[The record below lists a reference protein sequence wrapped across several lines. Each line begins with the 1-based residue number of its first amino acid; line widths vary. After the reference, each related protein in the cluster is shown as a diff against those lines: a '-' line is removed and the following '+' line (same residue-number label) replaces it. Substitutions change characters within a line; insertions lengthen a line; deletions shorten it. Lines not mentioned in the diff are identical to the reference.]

1 MTISTLVPLIGHTSA
16 SAALQDC
23 MLGLGMKKMPKGD
36 STTRV
41 RTQDKLVSLEFDP
54 TESYMGRNVR
64 EPVGDGGFTLES
76 FDVHQGYLGE
86 LPFGLSLAMDRQQVD
101 AALGRALDED
111 PKAEVQTYRRD
122 DFLIIV
128 FYGGKGRKID
138 TFRFTR
144 PNVHSA
150 RKFNIELQ
158 AAAAETPGAAA
169 QPLSAPELLS
179 FLGASPDD
187 AAFGAWL
194 DQHGIHDRP
203 HAAPGVDG
211 HGAASDETLREARL
225 SEIDENERHGVALI
239 YESRESHGRLF
250 SAEAA
255 GQGFVLK
262 QAAFYGPGVSGRA
275 GFQGELP
282 FGLRFADGPAQVRE
296 KLSAPIARRVLHGLP
311 AELWVDKDWHLN
323 ISYTADAGRV
333 AIVHVRR
340 PNRYDLE
347 MIGAASS
354 EASRNAPDLEKLN
367 AAIGLAVD
375 DAKLQAALAPLAW
388 NQDARDEAGRGD
400 EVFRYLKSH
409 GLSLYFRDGA
419 DVGTTV
425 LAGYCV
431 NRAGDMDSAGYPG
444 PLPFGLAFSTRLED
458 IIPRVGRD
466 PDAHGVAEDTG
477 YFLWNLPGFRLHVL
491 YSLIDWQVYRVT
503 CSGPVAG

>member
-1 MTISTLVPLIGHTSA
+1 
-16 SAALQDC
+16 
-23 MLGLGMKKMPKGD
+23 
-36 STTRV
+36 
-41 RTQDKLVSLEFDP
+41 
-54 TESYMGRNVR
+54 
-64 EPVGDGGFTLES
+64 
-76 FDVHQGYLGE
+76 
-86 LPFGLSLAMDRQQVD
+86 MDRQQVD

-262 QAAFYGPGVSGRA
+262 QAAFYGRAFPAAPDSGRA
-275 GFQGELP
+275 SFRLA
-282 FGLRFADGPAQVRE
+282 LRRRTGAGSG

-425 LAGYCV
+425 LAGYRV
-431 NRAGDMDSAGYPG
+431 NRAGDMDSAGYRGRCPSAWRSPPG
-444 PLPFGLAFSTRLED
+444 SRTSSRASAGIRTRTAW
-458 IIPRVGRD
+458 PRTPATSCGIF
-466 PDAHGVAEDTG
+466 PA
-477 YFLWNLPGFRLHVL
+477 
-491 YSLIDWQVYRVT
+491 
-503 CSGPVAG
+503 SGCMCCTA

>member
-1 MTISTLVPLIGHTSA
+1 MTISTLVQLIGHTSA

-158 AAAAETPGAAA
+158 AAAAETPGAA

-187 AAFGAWL
+187 AAFVAWL

-239 YESRESHGRLF
+239 YESRENHGTGCFPPKLR
-250 SAEAA
+250 
-255 GQGFVLK
+255 
-262 QAAFYGPGVSGRA
+262 GRA
-275 GFQGELP
+275 SSSSRRPSTARAFPTRRIPGRASFRLALRRRTGAGSGKALRPDRPPRAAWTAGGTLGRQGLASEH
-282 FGLRFADGPAQVRE
+282 Q
-296 KLSAPIARRVLHGLP
+296 LHG
-311 AELWVDKDWHLN
+311 
-323 ISYTADAGRV
+323 GRQP
-333 AIVHVRR
+333 RR
-340 PNRYDLE
+340 HRACAQAKSLRSGDDRRRF
-347 MIGAASS
+347 IGSIP
-354 EASRNAPDLEKLN
+354 ER
-367 AAIGLAVD
+367 
-375 DAKLQAALAPLAW
+375 
-388 NQDARDEAGRGD
+388 ARPGKVECGHRPGRG
-400 EVFRYLKSH
+400 
-409 GLSLYFRDGA
+409 
-419 DVGTTV
+419 
-425 LAGYCV
+425 
-431 NRAGDMDSAGYPG
+431 
-444 PLPFGLAFSTRLED
+444 
-458 IIPRVGRD
+458 
-466 PDAHGVAEDTG
+466 
-477 YFLWNLPGFRLHVL
+477 
-491 YSLIDWQVYRVT
+491 
-503 CSGPVAG
+503 

>member
-1 MTISTLVPLIGHTSA
+1 
-16 SAALQDC
+16 
-23 MLGLGMKKMPKGD
+23 
-36 STTRV
+36 
-41 RTQDKLVSLEFDP
+41 
-54 TESYMGRNVR
+54 
-64 EPVGDGGFTLES
+64 
-76 FDVHQGYLGE
+76 
-86 LPFGLSLAMDRQQVD
+86 MDRQQVD

-169 QPLSAPELLS
+169 PLSAPELLS

-255 GQGFVLK
+255 GRASSSSRRPSTARAFP
-262 QAAFYGPGVSGRA
+262 AAPDSRA
-275 GFQGELP
+275 SFLSACASP
-282 FGLRFADGPAQVRE
+282 TDRRRFG

-425 LAGYCV
+425 LAGYRV
-431 NRAGDMDSAGYPG
+431 NRAGDMDSAGYRGRCPSAWRSPPG
-444 PLPFGLAFSTRLED
+444 SRTSSRASAGIRTRTAW
-458 IIPRVGRD
+458 PRTPATSCGIF
-466 PDAHGVAEDTG
+466 PA
-477 YFLWNLPGFRLHVL
+477 
-491 YSLIDWQVYRVT
+491 
-503 CSGPVAG
+503 SGCMCCTA

>member
-1 MTISTLVPLIGHTSA
+1 
-16 SAALQDC
+16 
-23 MLGLGMKKMPKGD
+23 
-36 STTRV
+36 
-41 RTQDKLVSLEFDP
+41 
-54 TESYMGRNVR
+54 
-64 EPVGDGGFTLES
+64 
-76 FDVHQGYLGE
+76 
-86 LPFGLSLAMDRQQVD
+86 MDRQQVD

-262 QAAFYGPGVSGRA
+262 QAAFYGRA
-275 GFQGELP
+275 F
-282 FGLRFADGPAQVRE
+282 PAAPDSRASF
-296 KLSAPIARRVLHGLP
+296 LSACASPTDRRRFGKSSPPRSP
-311 AELWVDKDWHLN
+311 AACCMDC
-323 ISYTADAGRV
+323 
-333 AIVHVRR
+333 RR
-340 PNRYDLE
+340 NS
-347 MIGAASS
+347 G
-354 EASRNAPDLEKLN
+354 
-367 AAIGLAVD
+367 
-375 DAKLQAALAPLAW
+375 
-388 NQDARDEAGRGD
+388 
-400 EVFRYLKSH
+400 
-409 GLSLYFRDGA
+409 
-419 DVGTTV
+419 
-425 LAGYCV
+425 
-431 NRAGDMDSAGYPG
+431 
-444 PLPFGLAFSTRLED
+444 STR
-458 IIPRVGRD
+458 
-466 PDAHGVAEDTG
+466 TG
-477 YFLWNLPGFRLHVL
+477 
-491 YSLIDWQVYRVT
+491 I
-503 CSGPVAG
+503 